1 MRKRSI
7 RFRNIRRKKEV
18 IDIDITSLLDI
29 LVILLVFLLRSY
41 DSTGIIL
48 NIPKDIIVPI
58 SKSSSINQN
67 GVVVQVSPKIIWVD
81 DKEVINTENN
91 PSNIYSA
98 DKKTILPL
106 FNELVLKKNEIQ
118 RVAKASPNAQK
129 FSGVVNLVVDKTIK
143 YSYIKKLMNTC
154 AKAGF
159 QKYKFV
165 VMSQEQ
171 M

>member
-48 NIPKDIIVPI
+48 NIPKDIVIPI

-67 GVVVQVSPKIIWVD
+67 GIVVQVSPKIIWVD
-81 DKEVINTENN
+81 DKEVVNTEN
-91 PSNIYSA
+91 SSTNIYSS
-98 DKKTILPL
+98 DKRTILPL
-106 FNELVLKKNEIQ
+106 FNALVLKKNEIQ

-129 FSGVVNLVVDKTIK
+129 FSGVVNLIVDKTIK

>member
-18 IDIDITSLLDI
+18 VDIDITSLLDI

-48 NIPKDIIVPI
+48 NIPKDIVIPV

-81 DKEVINTENN
+81 DKEVINTETS
-91 PSNIYSA
+91 SNIYSP

-106 FNELVLKKNEIQ
+106 FNALVLKKNEIQ
-118 RVAKASPNAQK
+118 RVAKATPNAQK
-129 FSGVVNLVVDKTIK
+129 FSGVVNLIVDKSIK
-143 YSYIKKLMNTC
+143 YSYVKKLMNTC

-159 QKYKFV
+159 QQYKFV

>member
-48 NIPKDIIVPI
+48 NIPKDIVVPI

>member
-18 IDIDITSLLDI
+18 VDIDITSLLDI

-48 NIPKDIIVPI
+48 NIPKDIVIPV

-81 DKEVINTENN
+81 DKEVINTETS
-91 PSNIYSA
+91 SNIYSP

-106 FNELVLKKNEIQ
+106 FNALVLKKNEIQ
-118 RVAKASPNAQK
+118 RVAKATPNAQK
-129 FSGVVNLVVDKTIK
+129 FSGVVNLIVDKSIK
-143 YSYIKKLMNTC
+143 YSYVKKLMNTC
-154 AKAGF
+154 SKAGF
-159 QKYKFV
+159 QQYKFV